1 MHHED
6 DYTRRLKRLDCCAVS
21 DALDKL
27 GLAGTVT
34 GLPQRSGTQRIAGRA
49 VTVKLIEA
57 KAHAA
62 AQAAQAANVTGGS
75 VSTAPRH
82 LGTTAI
88 EFAGPGDVIVVEQH
102 TGLDAGSWG
111 GILSLGASLRGI
123 EGVIADGPVRDI
135 DEARQYGFPVFA
147 RALTAFT
154 ARNRVAEAG
163 TNVPVS
169 VGTVSVSPGDYVI
182 ADNSAVI
189 FIAVQHIE
197 RVLTAA
203 EHIAGKEAA
212 MAKKLL
218 NGVPI
223 AQVMGADYEY
233 MLANHG

>member
-1 MHHED
+1 MKQAD
-6 DYTRRLKRLDCCAVS
+6 DITRRLQRLDCCAVS

-27 GLAGTVT
+27 GLTGTVT
-34 GLPQRSGTQRIAGRA
+34 GLPQRSTSRRIAGKV
-49 VTVKLIEA
+49 VTVKLVE
-57 KAHAA
+57 A
-62 AQAAQAANVTGGS
+62 AQASAAAHGG
-75 VSTAPRH
+75 APRH

-88 EFAGPGDVIVVEQH
+88 ESAGAGDVIVVEQH

-135 DEARQYGFPVFA
+135 DEARQYDFPVFA

-163 TNVPVS
+163 TNVPI
-169 VGTVSVSPGDYVI
+169 TVAQVCVYPGDYVI

-189 FIAVQHIE
+189 FIAAADAE
-197 RVLTAA
+197 RVLVAA
-203 EHIAGKEAA
+203 EQIAGKEAA

-233 MLANHG
+233 MLQDRG

>member
-1 MHHED
+1 MKQAD
-6 DYTRRLKRLDCCAVS
+6 DITRRLQRLDCCAVS

-27 GLAGTVT
+27 GLSGTVT
-34 GLPQRSGTQRIAGRA
+34 GLPQRSTSRRIAGKV
-49 VTVKLIEA
+49 VTVKLVEA
-57 KAHAA
+57 AQVNAA
-62 AQAAQAANVTGGS
+62 AHTG
-75 VSTAPRH
+75 APRH
-82 LGTTAI
+82 LGTTAV
-88 EFAGPGDVIVVEQH
+88 EFAGAGDVIVVEQH

-135 DEARQYGFPVFA
+135 DEARQYDFPVFA
-147 RALTAFT
+147 RKLTAFT

-163 TNVPVS
+163 TNVPI
-169 VGTVSVSPGDYVI
+169 TVADVHVNPGDYVI

-189 FIAVQHIE
+189 FIAATDVE
-197 RVLTAA
+197 RVLAAA
-203 EHIAGKEAA
+203 EQIAGKEAA

-233 MLANHG
+233 MLQDRG

>member
-1 MHHED
+1 MKKAD
-6 DYTRRLKRLDCCAVS
+6 DYTRRLQRLDCCAVS

-34 GLPQRSGTQRIAGRA
+34 GLPQRSTSRRIAGKV
-49 VTVKLIEA
+49 VTVKLVD
-57 KAHAA
+57 A
-62 AQAAQAANVTGGS
+62 AQAKTTAHAG
-75 VSTAPRH
+75 APRH

-88 EFAGPGDVIVVEQH
+88 ESAGAGDVIVVEQH

-135 DEARQYGFPVFA
+135 DEARQYDFPVFA

-163 TNVPVS
+163 TNVPI
-169 VGTVSVSPGDYVI
+169 TVAQVHVNPGDYAI

-189 FIAVQHIE
+189 FIAAADIE
-197 RVLTAA
+197 RVLAAA
-203 EHIAGKEAA
+203 EQIAGKEAA
-212 MAKKLL
+212 MAKRLL
-218 NGVPI
+218 NGAPI

-233 MLANHG
+233 MLQDRG